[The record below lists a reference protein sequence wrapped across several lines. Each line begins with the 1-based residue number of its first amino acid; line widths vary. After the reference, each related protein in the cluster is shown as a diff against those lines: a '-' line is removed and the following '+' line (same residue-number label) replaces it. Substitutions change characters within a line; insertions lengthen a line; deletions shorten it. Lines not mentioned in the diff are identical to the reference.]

1 MPSDILH
8 GFWVGRWKVEPLK
21 GAITGPDRRPHHLQ
35 PKVMDLLI
43 CLAKYA
49 DQPVTRDELL
59 AEVWG
64 EHAVSD
70 EPLTRA
76 IGELRRA
83 LQEDSGHP
91 KYIETIPK
99 RGYRL
104 IAEVRL
110 LKPVSHGKNVES
122 VVQIPHTTGHRLRLI
137 VMSFICVAVIL
148 LAYDKWWMPE
158 PPAQSIAVLPFV
170 AMSSGEDDGYFA
182 DGLTEELLNSLSQI
196 GDLKVAGRASSF
208 YYKDKTPSFRE
219 VGEALGVAHV
229 LEGSVRRAGN
239 RLRITAQLI
248 AVDDGYHLWSATYDR
263 SMDDIFAIQDDIA
276 NQVTGALKVTLLG
289 EEAAALASYGTD
301 NAEAQSLYLIAKAR
315 LRLGSHVLS
324 QNVGLRTGHLRSA
337 RRLLEQAVDLDPDYA
352 EAWAALGRAYLLVGT
367 AVKDASGE
375 ALSQREAI
383 KLSGGAVAK
392 ALALAPDLPEVRFA
406 DAQHLRAVSWYQ
418 FRETADRDRAITV
431 FEVALEAAPN
441 DVELLEAFADM
452 RSLID
457 DKVGAIALYDRALA
471 LDPLSQVRLRRA
483 DAVFRTGRL
492 AEARAEFMRIGELY
506 PDAAWQLGIAAIEF
520 NIGHLHHGILWSAGE
535 PTYGWRFFAWATL
548 GEKERALEGLSLIGS
563 LGGEAAEI
571 VEIGRYYFERDY
583 SGLQAWFD
591 SQTDIS
597 MATYLFWTAKSYLRD
612 WPAVLANFETWSQE
626 FPAWGENVRGT
637 PADRE
642 RYLGGPVL
650 LRDANL
656 AAYLA
661 YAYQENGAPDEA
673 GPIWAWAL
681 ELLDRSYQRTPQVA
695 HEVQHIRSLI
705 AAGRGETEAALE
717 GFEALY
723 AAGWR
728 WLMCGNGFGLFYRG
742 DLGWFEDSPLLDSI
756 RDEPRFIAVV
766 DQVKADNAAMLAE
779 LNGGLTLE
787 DIMDED
793 LGDLGVFDAPIN

>member
-1 MPSDILH
+1 MGQLIQELKRRNVIRVAVAYAVAAWLMIEVSATTFPIL
-8 GFWVGRWKVEPLK
+8 RL
-21 GAITGPDRRPHHLQ
+21 PDWSVTL
-35 PKVMDLLI
+35 VTALLLI
-43 CLAKYA
+43 GFPLALILSWAFELTPEGIKLEKHVVR
-49 DQPVTRDELL
+49 DDSITHVTGRKLDFVIIAMLV
-59 AEVWG
+59 A
-64 EHAVSD
+64 
-70 EPLTRA
+70 
-76 IGELRRA
+76 A
-83 LQEDSGHP
+83 L
-91 KYIETIPK
+91 
-99 RGYRL
+99 GY
-104 IAEVRL
+104 
-110 LKPVSHGKNVES
+110 
-122 VVQIPHTTGHRLRLI
+122 
-137 VMSFICVAVIL
+137 F
-148 LAYDKWWMPE
+148 AYDKFVLDPSRHTE
-158 PPAQSIAVLPFV
+158 LVQTTTDAVIEQVTESGTAESADNSIAVLPFV

-182 DGLTEELLNSLSQI
+182 DGLTEELLNSLSQLS
-196 GDLKVAGRASSF
+196 DLKVAGRTSSF

-324 QNVGLRTGHLRSA
+324 QDVGLRTGHLRSA
-337 RRLLEQAVDLDPDYA
+337 RRLLEQAVELDPDYA

-375 ALSQREAI
+375 ALSHREAI

-406 DAQHLRAVSWYQ
+406 DAQHLRAVFWYQ
-418 FRETADRDRAITV
+418 SRETADRDRAITV

-452 RSLID
+452 RSSID

-506 PDAAWQLGIAAIEF
+506 PDAPWQLGIAAIEF
-520 NIGHLHHGILWSAGE
+520 DIGHLHHGILWSAGE

-563 LGGEAAEI
+563 LGGEAAEL

-583 SGLQAWFD
+583 SGLQAWVD

-597 MATYLFWTAKSYLRD
+597 MATHVSWTVKSYLRD

-626 FPAWGENVRGT
+626 IPARGENVRGT
-637 PADRE
+637 PAARE
-642 RYLGGPVL
+642 RYFSHLFCFVMRILPLTWPTPTRRMARPMKQARSGPGRWNSWIGHTSVH
-650 LRDANL
+650 LRRATRFGTC
-656 AAYLA
+656 A
-661 YAYQENGAPDEA
+661 
-673 GPIWAWAL
+673 
-681 ELLDRSYQRTPQVA
+681 
-695 HEVQHIRSLI
+695 RSLQQ
-705 AAGRGETEAALE
+705 AGAKPKRRSKASRRSMRP
-717 GFEALY
+717 
-723 AAGWR
+723 AGA
-728 WLMCGNGFGLFYRG
+728 G
-742 DLGWFEDSPLLDSI
+742 
-756 RDEPRFIAVV
+756 
-766 DQVKADNAAMLAE
+766 
-779 LNGGLTLE
+779 
-787 DIMDED
+787 
-793 LGDLGVFDAPIN
+793 